1 MEEINGDLWGIGL
14 ILYQS
19 QGDTSKG
26 KIPIHFKEKYQ
37 P

>member
-1 MEEINGDLWGIGL
+1 MEGINEDSWGIGL

-19 QGDTSKG
+19 QWDTSKR